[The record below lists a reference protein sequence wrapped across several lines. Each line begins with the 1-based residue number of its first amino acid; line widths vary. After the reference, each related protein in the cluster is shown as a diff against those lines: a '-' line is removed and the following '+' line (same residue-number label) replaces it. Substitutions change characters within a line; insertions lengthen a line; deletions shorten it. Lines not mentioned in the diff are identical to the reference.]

1 MGGVS
6 TTNLVGFTYEAIA
19 TGRIQQLKLAMDAVI
34 AAELQFMVPII
45 KSLLVV
51 FVVRQFT
58 LTWTGNMTV
67 ERFIGSSA
75 RAAVIVFLIIHSG
88 TFVQYVRDPVFDKIP
103 QAVSSTILSA
113 SGVPTSSGNTIAQQF
128 DKVSVA
134 SDSVTALII
143 AKQTGWA
150 VASLVNYASASFA
163 NFAVQFLL
171 AGIAG
176 IWLLGQGLLA
186 IILCFGPLLLGFE
199 LFDRTRGWV
208 DQWLGKLVGMTCFG
222 IGTSILLSIQMA
234 GEQAL
239 LKTVESNLP
248 SSGPQAVAALMRVG
262 CNVLLDLFTM
272 ASLPLICAVGSG
284 VAASLAAP
292 SALVAL
298 RAASAGSAGVRAMA
312 SGGRAAAAGG
322 AGGRAANTA
331 SKA

>member
-1 MGGVS
+1 MGGIS
-6 TTNLVGFTYEAIA
+6 GTNFVGFTYEAIA
-19 TGRIQQLKLAMDAVI
+19 TGRIQQLKQAMDAVI

-67 ERFIGSSA
+67 ERFVGSSV
-75 RAAVIVFLIIHSG
+75 RAAVVVFLIIHSG

-208 DQWLGKLVGMTCFG
+208 DQWLGKLVGMTTFG

-272 ASLPLICAVGSG
+272 AALPLICAVGSG

-312 SGGRAAAAGG
+312 SGGRAASASA